1 MADWASDLGHWVLG
15 SEPSRERKGHQDMV
29 LARLEMD
36 MELGTALGKVRQ
48 EMVVIR
54 AVHPCQE
61 GFPCRY
67 QGPQSP

>member
-36 MELGTALGKVRQ
+36 MELGTALGRVNFDR
-48 EMVVIR
+48 
-54 AVHPCQE
+54 PP
-61 GFPCRY
+61 GF
-67 QGPQSP
+67 GPLPLRGSGPGEAP